1 MTRVQKAI
9 IGADKSVR
17 GWQTLLAKELG
28 VSRAAVSAAKKK
40 LGAKLEKDAALVALT
55 IDDCGTQKRIDA
67 LREEFKAL
75 VKSSPYSYIFIEKA
89 CGFPPNRLN
98 AAISKGCLGSYTTMK
113 TLAFFGKKLAIVD
126 LDEGEEK

>member
-1 MTRVQKAI
+1 MTRLQKAI
-9 IGADKSVR
+9 MGADKSVR

-28 VSRAAVSAAKKK
+28 VSRAAVSEANKK
-40 LGAKLEKDAALVALT
+40 LRTKLEKDAALAALT

-75 VKSSPYSYIFIEKA
+75 VKSSPYSYVFIEKA
-89 CGFPPNRLN
+89 CGFHQNRLN
-98 AAISKGCLGSYTTMK
+98 AAISKGSLGAYMVMK

>member
-1 MTRVQKAI
+1 MTRLQKAI
-9 IGADKSVR
+9 MGADKSVR

-28 VSRAAVSAAKKK
+28 ISRAAVSEANKK
-40 LGAKLEKDAALVALT
+40 LKAKLEKDAALAALT

-75 VKSSPYSYIFIEKA
+75 VKSSPHSCAFIEKA
-89 CGFPPNRLN
+89 CGFPQNRLH
-98 AAISKGCLGSYTTMK
+98 AAMAQGSLGAYTVMK

>member
-9 IGADKSVR
+9 MDADKSVR

-28 VSRAAVSAAKKK
+28 VSRAAVSEANKK
-40 LGAKLEKDAALVALT
+40 LRAKQEKYAALAALT
-55 IDDCGTQKRIDA
+55 IDDSGTQKRIDA
-67 LREEFKAL
+67 LREEFKTL

-89 CGFPPNRLN
+89 CGFPQNRLN
-98 AAISKGCLGSYTTMK
+98 AAIAKGSLGAYTTMK

-126 LDEGEEK
+126 LDDGEER

>member
-9 IGADKSVR
+9 MDADKSVR

-28 VSRAAVSAAKKK
+28 VSRAAVSEANKK
-40 LGAKLEKDAALVALT
+40 LRAKQEKYAALAELT

-67 LREEFKAL
+67 LREEFKTL

-89 CGFPPNRLN
+89 CGFPQNRLN
-98 AAISKGCLGSYTTMK
+98 AAIAKGSLGAYTTMK

-126 LDEGEEK
+126 LDDGEER

>member
-9 IGADKSVR
+9 MDADKSVR
-17 GWQTLLAKELG
+17 GWQTSLAKELG
-28 VSRAAVSAAKKK
+28 VSRAAISEANKR
-40 LGAKLEKDAALVALT
+40 LGAKLEKDAALAALT

-67 LREEFKAL
+67 LREEFKTL

-89 CGFPPNRLN
+89 CGFPQNRLN
-98 AAISKGCLGSYTTMK
+98 AAIAKGSLGAYTTMK

-126 LDEGEEK
+126 LDEGEER

>member
-9 IGADKSVR
+9 MGADKSVR

-28 VSRAAVSAAKKK
+28 VSRAAVSEANKR
-40 LGAKLEKDAALVALT
+40 LGSKLEKDAALEALT

-75 VKSSPYSYIFIEKA
+75 VKSSPYSYIFIERA
-89 CGFPPNRLN
+89 CGFPQNRLN
-98 AAISKGCLGSYTTMK
+98 AAIAKGSLGAYTTMK

-126 LDEGEEK
+126 LDEGEER

>member
-1 MTRVQKAI
+1 MTRLQKAI
-9 IGADKSVR
+9 MGADKSVR

-28 VSRAAVSAAKKK
+28 VSRAAVSEANKK
-40 LGAKLEKDAALVALT
+40 LRAKQEKYAALAALT

-67 LREEFKAL
+67 LREEFKTL

-89 CGFPPNRLN
+89 CGFPQNRLN
-98 AAISKGCLGSYTTMK
+98 AAIAKGSLGAYTTMK

-126 LDEGEEK
+126 LDDGEER

>member
-1 MTRVQKAI
+1 MTRLQKAI
-9 IGADKSVR
+9 MGADKSVR

-28 VSRAAVSAAKKK
+28 VSRAAVSEANKK
-40 LGAKLEKDAALVALT
+40 LRAKLEKDAALAALT

-89 CGFPPNRLN
+89 CGFPQNRLN
-98 AAISKGCLGSYTTMK
+98 AAIAKGSLGPYTTMK